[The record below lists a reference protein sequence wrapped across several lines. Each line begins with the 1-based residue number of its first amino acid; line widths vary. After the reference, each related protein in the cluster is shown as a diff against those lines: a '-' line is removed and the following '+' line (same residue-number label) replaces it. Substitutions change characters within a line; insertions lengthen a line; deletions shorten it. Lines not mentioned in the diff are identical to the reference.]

1 MLVLPSNTI
10 KEIVVSFENVEQVT
24 IYSDA
29 IRRAQFGRIEEE
41 LELRQNQ
48 MVRANHPE
56 KIDIDFNMG
65 LFLPRNLNMRGM
77 HMHYR
82 YSDEENLNTVKEHFY
97 SHRDITSIR
106 LVNLLHNELWIV
118 APWCE
123 GNPNSNEYMQ
133 FIETDEGYKLTI
145 DRNVEKNRPLVFT
158 KKTSVENL
166 V

>member
-29 IRRAQFGRIEEE
+29 IRRAHFGRIEEE

-65 LFLPRNLNMRGM
+65 LFLPRNLDMRGM
-77 HMHYR
+77 HMHDK
-82 YSDEENLNTVKEHFY
+82 YSDEENLNTVKKHFY
-97 SHRDITSIR
+97 SYRDITSIR
-106 LVNLLHNELWIV
+106 LINILNDELWIV
-118 APWCE
+118 APWCDS
-123 GNPNSNEYMQ
+123 NPNSNKFMSFE
-133 FIETDEGYKLTI
+133 ETEEGYKLTI
-145 DRNVEKNRPLVFT
+145 DRNVERNRPLVFT